1 MIAQATSALV
11 ATLVATLI
19 ANTASALD
27 SRRCLYDVQVQ
38 PELVLEI
45 AVSCDAQ
52 VQDLRPLDRY
62 SHGHVSI
69 TGSARGTDGFSAH
82 YRVALAELARG
93 AASVDG
99 AVASGD
105 SVLAVASSWLLYP
118 HREQRGTAVLQVRV
132 ATPPGIDFVTAQP
145 MTDGVFT
152 IAQAELAAAGFSA
165 FGRLRRHPN
174 LTPSTH
180 SLLAP
185 TDYEVVILDGSMDI
199 AESALLQWIA
209 HCADIMARFWHGFP
223 APGLKIFVLPRNG
236 AEGVVF
242 GRDMSGGGVSTLLV
256 VGEHATREQLN
267 ADWVLIHEL
276 VHVGSPLVRG
286 APWLTEGLA
295 TYLEPLIRARYGLQ
309 SPGAMWTEFITHMP
323 RGATIMESAGLMRG
337 GRRGW
342 YWGGAL
348 LMLLADVE
356 MRRASDGRLGL
367 EDCLRAIRTRIGSY
381 LRTIGLQEM
390 TAACDQAVG
399 GTVLADLIERHAQ
412 SATAVDL
419 QELWRAL
426 GVELVNGDLK
436 VDDGAPLARVRQAI
450 VRGGPVETI
459 H

>member
-1 MIAQATSALV
+1 LIAQAASALV

-27 SRRCLYDVQVQ
+27 SRRCLYDVQMQ
-38 PELVLEI
+38 PGLVLEI
-45 AVSCDAQ
+45 AVSCDPQ

-69 TGSARGTDGFSAH
+69 TDSARDTDGFSAR
-82 YRVALAELARG
+82 YRVALAELARD

-99 AVASGD
+99 AVESGD

-118 HREQRGTAVLQVRV
+118 HREQRGAAVLHVRV
-132 ATPPGIDFVTAQP
+132 STPPGIDFVTAQP
-145 MTDGVFT
+145 LTDGVFT
-152 IAQAELAAAGFSA
+152 IAQSELASAGFSA
-165 FGRLRRHPN
+165 FGRLRRHPILVPPTESL
-174 LTPSTH
+174 LTP
-180 SLLAP
+180 AN
-185 TDYEVVILDGSMDI
+185 YEVVILDGSMDI
-199 AESALLQWIA
+199 AEISLLQWIA
-209 HCADIMARFWHGFP
+209 HSADIMTRFWHGFP

-256 VGEHATREQLN
+256 VGEHATREQLD

-323 RGATIMESAGLMRG
+323 RGAAIMESAGLMRG

-367 EDCLRAIRTRIGSY
+367 EDCLRAIRIRIGNY
-381 LRTIGLQEM
+381 LRTISLQEM

-399 GTVLADLIERHAQ
+399 GTVLAELIERHAQ
-412 SATAVDL
+412 SATPMNL
-419 QELWRAL
+419 QGLWRDL
-426 GVELVNGDLK
+426 GVQLVNGALQ
-436 VDDGAPLARVRQAI
+436 VDDGAPLAGVRQAI
-450 VRGGPVETI
+450 VRGGPLQSI

>member
-1 MIAQATSALV
+1 LIAQAASALV

-27 SRRCLYDVQVQ
+27 SRRCLYDVQMQ
-38 PELVLEI
+38 PGLVLEI
-45 AVSCDAQ
+45 AVSCDPQ

-69 TGSARGTDGFSAH
+69 TDSARDTDGFSAR
-82 YRVALAELARG
+82 YQVALAELARD

-99 AVASGD
+99 AVESGD

-118 HREQRGTAVLQVRV
+118 HREQRGAAVLHVRV
-132 ATPPGIDFVTAQP
+132 STPPGIDFVTAQP
-145 MTDGVFT
+145 LTDGVFT
-152 IAQAELAAAGFSA
+152 IAQSELASAGFSA
-165 FGRLRRHPN
+165 FGRLRRHPILVPPTESL
-174 LTPSTH
+174 LTP
-180 SLLAP
+180 AN
-185 TDYEVVILDGSMDI
+185 YEVVILDGSMDI
-199 AESALLQWIA
+199 AEISLLQWIA
-209 HCADIMARFWHGFP
+209 HSADIMTRFWHGFP

-256 VGEHATREQLN
+256 VGEHATREQLD

-323 RGATIMESAGLMRG
+323 RGAAIMESAGLMRG

-367 EDCLRAIRTRIGSY
+367 EDCLRAIRIRIGNY
-381 LRTIGLQEM
+381 LRTISLQEM

-399 GTVLADLIERHAQ
+399 GTVLAELIERHAQ
-412 SATAVDL
+412 SATPMNL
-419 QELWRAL
+419 QGLWRDL
-426 GVELVNGDLK
+426 GVQLVNGALQ
-436 VDDGAPLARVRQAI
+436 VDDGAPLAGVRQAI
-450 VRGGPVETI
+450 VRGGPLQSI

>member
-1 MIAQATSALV
+1 M
-11 ATLVATLI
+11 
-19 ANTASALD
+19 
-27 SRRCLYDVQVQ
+27 Q
-38 PELVLEI
+38 PGLVLEI
-45 AVSCDAQ
+45 AVSCDPQ

-69 TGSARGTDGFSAH
+69 TDSARDTDGFSAR
-82 YRVALAELARG
+82 YRVALAELARD

-99 AVASGD
+99 AVESGD

-118 HREQRGTAVLQVRV
+118 HREQRGAAVLHVRV
-132 ATPPGIDFVTAQP
+132 STPPGIDFVTAQP
-145 MTDGVFT
+145 LTDGVFT
-152 IAQAELAAAGFSA
+152 IAQSELASAGFSA
-165 FGRLRRHPN
+165 FGRLRRHPILVPPTESL
-174 LTPSTH
+174 LTP
-180 SLLAP
+180 AN
-185 TDYEVVILDGSMDI
+185 YEVVILDGSMDI
-199 AESALLQWIA
+199 AEISLLQWIA
-209 HCADIMARFWHGFP
+209 HSADIMTRFWHGFP

-256 VGEHATREQLN
+256 VGEHATREQLD

-323 RGATIMESAGLMRG
+323 RGAAIMESAGLMRG

-367 EDCLRAIRTRIGSY
+367 EDCLRAIRIRIGNY
-381 LRTIGLQEM
+381 LRTISLQEM

-399 GTVLADLIERHAQ
+399 GTVLAELIERHAQ
-412 SATAVDL
+412 SATPMNL
-419 QELWRAL
+419 QGLWRDL
-426 GVELVNGDLK
+426 GVQLVNGALQ
-436 VDDGAPLARVRQAI
+436 VDDGAPLAGVRQAI
-450 VRGGPVETI
+450 VRGGPLQSI

>member
-1 MIAQATSALV
+1 MIAQAASVL
-11 ATLVATLI
+11 LGMLI

-38 PELVLEI
+38 PGLVLEI

-52 VQDLRPLDRY
+52 VRDLRPLDRY

-69 TGSARGTDGFSAH
+69 TRSAGDADGFSAH
-82 YRVALAELARG
+82 YRVALAELARD
-93 AASVDG
+93 AASLDG
-99 AVASGD
+99 AVESGD
-105 SVLAVASSWLLYP
+105 SVLALPSSWLLYP
-118 HREQRGTAVLQVRV
+118 HREQRGPAVLHVRV
-132 ATPPGIDFVTAQP
+132 STPRGIDFVTAQP
-145 MTDGVFT
+145 MRDGVFD
-152 IAQAELAAAGFSA
+152 IAQGELASAGFSA
-165 FGRLRRHPN
+165 FGRLRRH
-174 LTPSTH
+174 

-185 TDYEVVILDGSMDI
+185 PADSALAPDDYEVVMLDGSMDI

-209 HCADIMARFWHGFP
+209 HCADIMARFWEGFP
-223 APGLKIFVLPRNG
+223 APGLKIFVLPRAG

-256 VGEHATREQLN
+256 IGEHATRAQLD

-276 VHVGSPLVRG
+276 VHLGSPFVSG

-295 TYLEPLIRARYGLQ
+295 TYFEPLIRARYGLQ

-323 RGATIMESAGLMRG
+323 RGAAIMESAGLMRG

-367 EDCLRAIRTRIGSY
+367 EDCLRAVRIRIGNY

-390 TAACDQAVG
+390 TSACDQAVG
-399 GTVLADLIERHAQ
+399 GTVLAELIDRHGR
-412 SATAVDL
+412 SATELDL
-419 QELWRAL
+419 QQLWRAL
-426 GVELVNGDLK
+426 GVALVNGELK
-436 VDDGAPLARVRQAI
+436 IDDGAPLARVRQAI
-450 VRGGPVETI
+450 VRGGPVEWI